1 MKRNGKYLLVP
12 SMVWLAVF
20 FVIPM
25 LIVVAVSFASRTAY
39 GQIVFGW
46 TFQNYARFLDPL
58 YISIFGRTIFIAVV
72 TTVCTILMGYPLA
85 YCIAWLP
92 RHLRQKGLI
101 LCMIPFWINFLIRS
115 YAWVIILRS
124 QGVLNTILM
133 KLEVISQPIQFLYNE
148 GAVMLG
154 MVYALLPFMILPVY
168 VSIEQLDRRLL
179 EAAADLGA
187 SPMTAFRKITLP
199 ATGLLARHCP
209 SCSPCFPSSSFS
221 CTIGRFRRR
230 KETAM
235 QKTWRSH
242 LLLSY
247 ALAVLAFLYLPIL
260 ILTLYSF
267 NDSRMNA
274 VWAGLTFKWY
284 VQLFNNRH
292 VAEALTNT
300 LIIGFISTAVSTIL
314 VTTAAIALHKYRY
327 KWQGLLNG
335 LIYLPI
341 LIPEIVMG
349 LSLLVLFSQIH
360 LSLGRTSIILAHIT
374 FCLSFVVITVGARLD
389 GLKQEYEEAAGDLY
403 ARPWQCFRYITLPLI
418 MPGITA
424 GALIAFTLSIDDF
437 IISFFAA
444 GPNSTTLPL
453 YIYAMVKRGIS
464 PEINAL
470 STLMIAAEIALVLLA
485 DFFQIRQAGTGRKK
499 ELPDDRQ

>member
-1 MKRNGKYLLVP
+1 
-12 SMVWLAVF
+12 
-20 FVIPM
+20 
-25 LIVVAVSFASRTAY
+25 
-39 GQIVFGW
+39 
-46 TFQNYARFLDPL
+46 
-58 YISIFGRTIFIAVV
+58 
-72 TTVCTILMGYPLA
+72 
-85 YCIAWLP
+85 
-92 RHLRQKGLI
+92 
-101 LCMIPFWINFLIRS
+101 
-115 YAWVIILRS
+115 
-124 QGVLNTILM
+124 
-133 KLEVISQPIQFLYNE
+133 
-148 GAVMLG
+148 
-154 MVYALLPFMILPVY
+154 
-168 VSIEQLDRRLL
+168 
-179 EAAADLGA
+179 
-187 SPMTAFRKITLP
+187 
-199 ATGLLARHCP
+199 
-209 SCSPCFPSSSFS
+209 
-221 CTIGRFRRR
+221 
-230 KETAM
+230 M

-242 LLLSY
+242 LLVSY

-260 ILTLYSF
+260 ILALYSF

-274 VWAGLTFKWY
+274 VWAGFTFKWY
-284 VQLFNNRH
+284 AQLFNNRH
-292 VAEALTNT
+292 VAEALANT
-300 LIIGFISTAVSTIL
+300 LVIGFISTAVSTIL
-314 VTTAAIALHKYRY
+314 GTTAALALHKYRY
-327 KWQGLLNG
+327 KWKGLLNG

-437 IISFFAA
+437 IISFFAT